1 MAEEIQ
7 EGQPTPTPMA
17 PPEGIP
23 AVPAAPAEPTPT
35 PPQPSGGRSVD
46 ELFNEMEELKRLNAE
61 LADKAARAEHEAT
74 YTRNLIENLRT
85 DRPQRET
92 EQKPAPID
100 ISDDEYLTAPGKAM
114 SRGFMALE
122 ERLMGA
128 LQRRELEAKVER
140 AKSLFE
146 TGKRSTLEKG
156 NKLFQGIE
164 NEVAQ
169 EIQRGII
176 SGAIQPE
183 AATDPTLWEVTAM
196 AIRYANRKERS
207 FDKYFAEHKTP
218 MSPGHQETPTPSG
231 PPKAEMT
238 LSPEQEE
245 LISRTGITREQ
256 FLQNWAKV
264 RAGEQERNR

>member
-7 EGQPTPTPMA
+7 EGQPTPTPTA

-35 PPQPSGGRSVD
+35 PPKPSGGRSVD
-46 ELFNEMEELKRLNAE
+46 ELFNEMEELKRTNAE

-74 YTRNLIENLRT
+74 YTRNLIETLRT
-85 DRPQRET
+85 DRPQRAEPKH
-92 EQKPAPID
+92 EVPQ
-100 ISDDEYLTAPGKAM
+100 ISDDEFLTNPAGATVKVIDAYFQ
-114 SRGFMALE
+114 R
-122 ERLMGA
+122 ERA
-128 LQRRELEAKVER
+128 ERERRDLEAKVER

-146 TGKRSTLEKG
+146 TGKRSAFEKG
-156 NKLFQGIE
+156 GKLFQGIE

-169 EIQRGII
+169 EIQRGMI

-207 FDKYFAEHKTP
+207 FDKYFADHRTP

-264 RAGEQERNR
+264 KAGEQERNR